1 MDTPSTPAPTADV
14 FNAACPSRHALELIS
29 GKWVPLLLPALAD
42 GPPRNG
48 ELLRRLDG
56 ISQKVLTQTLRD
68 LERHGLLLRED
79 LRTVPPHVRYRL
91 SELGR
96 SLNVALLALDRWAE
110 THHQELQAAAGRH
123 DARQAAGPDRPAPG

>member
-1 MDTPSTPAPTADV
+1 M
-14 FNAACPSRHALELIS
+14 
-29 GKWVPLLLPALAD
+29 
-42 GPPRNG
+42 
-48 ELLRRLDG
+48 LRRLDG

-110 THHQELQAAAGRH
+110 THHQELQAAA
-123 DARQAAGPDRPAPG
+123 RQARRPAGGGTRPPRPRLKRRATLRKLSLFRTEQ

>member
-1 MDTPSTPAPTADV
+1 M
-14 FNAACPSRHALELIS
+14 
-29 GKWVPLLLPALAD
+29 
-42 GPPRNG
+42 
-48 ELLRRLDG
+48 LRRLDG

-110 THHQELQAAAGRH
+110 THHQELQAAAGTTPGR
-123 DARQAAGPDRPAPG
+123 RRTRPPRPRLKRRATLRKLSLFRTEQ

>member
-1 MDTPSTPAPTADV
+1 M
-14 FNAACPSRHALELIS
+14 
-29 GKWVPLLLPALAD
+29 
-42 GPPRNG
+42 
-48 ELLRRLDG
+48 LRRLDG

-110 THHQELQAAAGRH
+110 THHRNCRP
-123 DARQAAGPDRPAPG
+123 RQAGTTPGRRRDQTARPG